1 MQTQQKEG
9 LVTRVTGSEVW
20 VEVEGGVVRCQLRG
34 RFRIKKKGFRIAAG
48 DCVRVGLSPRD
59 GEAGTVE
66 NVEKRDSYLARY
78 IEREAAERIIV
89 ANVEMLFVV
98 ATLASPP
105 LRHDFV
111 DRVLVAA
118 EWGHVRS
125 SVVLNKI
132 DLSPQ
137 REIDDFA
144 GVYESCG
151 YPVITSSALT
161 GEGVERLSGRLDRG
175 VYAFVGESG
184 VGKSS
189 LLMKIDPGL
198 DLKVRAI
205 GDKSGRGRHT
215 TTYSQLFKFGAGYL
229 ADTPGIQTF
238 GFPGN
243 DKFGLRDC
251 FPEFEA
257 HADGCRFS
265 PCTHSHEPE
274 CGVKNALDSGSIKP
288 SRYQSYLKI
297 LAEVEEREKKN
308 PW

>member
-137 REIDDFA
+137 RSLD
-144 GVYESCG
+144 C
-151 YPVITSSALT
+151 
-161 GEGVERLSGRLDRG
+161 LSQ
-175 VYAFVGESG
+175 
-184 VGKSS
+184 SS
-189 LLMKIDPGL
+189 LIVGL
-198 DLKVRAI
+198 SRGNICFIFNIRLPKLQQANGSPEIRARTQSNARRRPRAFFCTSLDVVPTPSENRWMI
-205 GDKSGRGRHT
+205 S
-215 TTYSQLFKFGAGYL
+215 L
-229 ADTPGIQTF
+229 ALS
-238 GFPGN
+238 
-243 DKFGLRDC
+243 KRSRDSKQRSNS
-251 FPEFEA
+251 
-257 HADGCRFS
+257 D
-265 PCTHSHEPE
+265 
-274 CGVKNALDSGSIKP
+274 I
-288 SRYQSYLKI
+288 
-297 LAEVEEREKKN
+297 
-308 PW
+308 